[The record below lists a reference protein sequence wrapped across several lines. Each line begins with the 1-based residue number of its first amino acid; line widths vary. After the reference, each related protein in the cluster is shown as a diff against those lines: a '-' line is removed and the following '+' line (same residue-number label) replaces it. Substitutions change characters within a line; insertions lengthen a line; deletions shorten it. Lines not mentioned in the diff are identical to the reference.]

1 MELFYVV
8 LTCTGPYTYREHVN
22 APATRQRPGAWTTR
36 KRRAAMPQPTRTL
49 PQLLQP
55 VARAATSVALTVA
68 GFFALFAPSLIT
80 GPM

>member
-1 MELFYVV
+1 MS
-8 LTCTGPYTYREHVN
+8 
-22 APATRQRPGAWTTR
+22 QR
-36 KRRAAMPQPTRTL
+36 TRTL

-55 VARAATSVALTVA
+55 VARAVTCTALTVA

>member
-1 MELFYVV
+1 M
-8 LTCTGPYTYREHVN
+8 N
-22 APATRQRPGAWTTR
+22 QR
-36 KRRAAMPQPTRTL
+36 TRTL
-49 PQLLQP
+49 PTFFQP

>member
-1 MELFYVV
+1 M
-8 LTCTGPYTYREHVN
+8 N
-22 APATRQRPGAWTTR
+22 
-36 KRRAAMPQPTRTL
+36 QPTRTL

-68 GFFALFAPSLIT
+68 GFVVLSLPSLWT